1 MIELD
6 VAVDAAGKAAGLKQR
21 RRGAPAFLFLAC
33 DQILGRVT
41 VRVGQA
47 CLCARAAVVFVT
59 RVQER
64 LQSPASSEN
73 ARCARM
79 VAKTGSF
86 QGLQDQ
92 VNVWP
97 SWQALCGW
105 CATAILLTLIML
117 AACYC
122 YHCCGCCCR
131 DPECVSNI
139 LPSPESAEP
148 SRLEP

>member
-1 MIELD
+1 M
-6 VAVDAAGKAAGLKQR
+6 
-21 RRGAPAFLFLAC
+21 
-33 DQILGRVT
+33 
-41 VRVGQA
+41 
-47 CLCARAAVVFVT
+47 FVS

-64 LQSPASSEN
+64 LRSPAPSEN
-73 ARCARM
+73 VRCARM

-122 YHCCGCCCR
+122 YGCCCR

-139 LPSPESAEP
+139 LPSPKSAEP
-148 SRLEP
+148 SRLEPLLYRETAGKGVSV